1 MGFVPPTNNSG
12 QKPTVVQQPAPPAAV
27 QSPPTPANPGL
38 GSVVGQ
44 VLGTNPPSGQQ
55 SSGGGGILGTVGNV
69 IGDVLNPLG
78 ALTSLL

>member
-1 MGFVPPTNNSG
+1 MGFVPPTNNTG
-12 QKPTVVQQPAPPAAV
+12 QKPTVVQQPAPPVAV
-27 QSPPTPANPGL
+27 QTPSTPANPGL

-44 VLGTNPPSGQQ
+44 VLGTNPVTGQ